1 MDDSGTMRDDARDS
15 RATESENAS
24 NSQFSD
30 GYIMGGKTGLDPKTS
45 KVTTHPAVVAIPM
58 SAHGVMETN
67 TMERFATAEAAEKK
81 GSPIQRP
88 RPPGSTLDIKLD

>member
-1 MDDSGTMRDDARDS
+1 MQALIEEDFARGALTE
-15 RATESENAS
+15 RADQKDNAS
-24 NSQFSD
+24 SFQFSD

-58 SAHGVMETN
+58 SAHGVVETN

-81 GSPIQRP
+81 GCPIQR
-88 RPPGSTLDIKLD
+88 

>member
-67 TMERFATAEAAEKK
+67 TMERFATAEAAEKES
-81 GSPIQRP
+81 SPIERLDWLYYSP
-88 RPPGSTLDIKLD
+88 VPGRL